1 MASVP
6 QSKYIVKLHELL
18 IVIMVTSIG
27 IFAFEF
33 LFRFVPSILDTGIQ
47 IWNALEVNN
56 MTLPIVNQDISNRT
70 LRNSGKCQI
79 ICYPNFQYNYWYGLW
94 MYDYGCST
102 ENYSLSKPI
111 CLQSKLFKESFN
123 FNQMFEMFS
132 ISISTPV
139 FWKRG

>member
-56 MTLPIVNQDISNRT
+56 MTLPIVNQDVSNRT

-79 ICYPNFQYNYWYGLW
+79 ICYPNFQYNHWYGLW
-94 MYDYGCST
+94 IMVALLKTTICQSLFVCKVSCSK
-102 ENYSLSKPI
+102 NL
-111 CLQSKLFKESFN
+111 N

-132 ISISTPV
+132 ISISSPL
-139 FWKRG
+139 FWKSQ